1 MVKRKVI
8 HIVAAI
14 LIFAGLAMIGYPL
27 YLRIQARVEQSRLE
41 QAFMEQ
47 RQKYHIEAIAGK
59 DKQQEPSLPKW
70 DEFPPTQ
77 LEIPAVDLSVQVV
90 AVKDMDVFSR
100 KFNQPPS
107 YYPESV
113 FPGEVGNLLIAGHRG
128 GPAGYFHKLFD
139 LNPRDEII
147 LRTPKADYFYEVEE
161 VFSVEPTQVEVIAPL
176 DYAAIT
182 LTTCQRVGSV
192 SSAKRLIVRGK
203 FVQAIPLPYE

>member
-77 LEIPAVDLSVQVV
+77 LEIPAVELSVQVV

-100 KFNQPPS
+100 KLNQPPS

-147 LRTPKADYFYEVEE
+147 LCTPKRITFMKLKRC
-161 VFSVEPTQVEVIAPL
+161 FLSNNTGRNCPL